1 MATNEKGI
9 KFPIALRIALLFGF
23 STLAVLGIL
32 ALAIGM
38 RASQAS
44 EDITARYALEVV
56 QARADEL
63 SRALDVYMRFSKD
76 LALNDVVLG
85 GDRQE
90 IRSLLARI
98 RPETTSLFTGAF
110 VAWSDGFYV
119 TMDGSSG
126 NISQREYFQDIMAG
140 RVAQKIADPVVSLSL
155 GIPIVVVSS
164 VIKRGGRPDGIVSV
178 QVSLADLSRT
188 AASIKLGG
196 DGYGFMLDGKGV
208 ILAHPQSDL
217 VMIFDAAK
225 SSEQGYKGFD
235 RVAKEMTEGK
245 LVNASYTR
253 PDGVV
258 ERVYASPVPGTN
270 GWSLGVAVEEA
281 TIRATGTNLAL
292 TVVAMSSVALLG
304 MVALSIFMGMSIA
317 KPVRAIA
324 ALAESLARGDL
335 SAEPTTAALKRSD
348 EIGQL
353 AIAMALTMSK
363 LREVVSE
370 VQAASGQVSQ
380 GSAELADAA
389 QQMSTGIDG
398 VSSSSQ
404 QLSQGATEQAASA
417 EEVSASVEQMS
428 SNIRQNAD
436 NAIQTESIASKAAV
450 DAKNGA
456 AVVRE
461 TVDAMRQIASKIA
474 IIEEIARQ
482 TNMLSLNA
490 SIEAARAGEH
500 GKGFAVVASEVGKLA
515 ERSRGAAGEISALSK
530 QSVAIAENAGAML
543 EGMVPAIQSTAELV
557 QEISVASREQDSGAQ
572 QINKAIAQL
581 DSVIQHNASLSE
593 EFSATSEQI
602 AGQATM
608 VAGTAEELASQA
620 DRLQEAISFFRLG
633 GSEARRNR
641 ADAESVRAPEPK
653 AGGAK
658 PIKNVA
664 AQPDS
669 RDGAHRAGSAK
680 QIKGGVAIKKPSTAI
695 VPKDERLNISDDD
708 FLEF

>member
-1 MATNEKGI
+1 
-9 KFPIALRIALLFGF
+9 
-23 STLAVLGIL
+23 
-32 ALAIGM
+32 
-38 RASQAS
+38 
-44 EDITARYALEVV
+44 
-56 QARADEL
+56 
-63 SRALDVYMRFSKD
+63 MRFSKD
-76 LALNDVVLG
+76 LALTDVVLR
-85 GDRQE
+85 GDRAE
-90 IRSLLARI
+90 IGGLLARL
-98 RPETTSLFTGAF
+98 RPETTGLFTGAF
-110 VAWSDGFYV
+110 VAWADGSYV

-126 NISQREYFQDIMAG
+126 NISQREYFQEIMAG

-164 VIKRGGRPDGIVSV
+164 VIRRDGRPDGIVSV
-178 QVSLADLSRT
+178 QVSLDDLSRT
-188 AASIKLGG
+188 AASISLGG
-196 DGYGFMLDGKGV
+196 DGYGFMLDGKGI

-217 VMIFDAAK
+217 VMKFDAAK
-225 SSEQGYKGFD
+225 SAEQGYEGFD
-235 RVAKEMTEGK
+235 LVAKEMTEGK
-245 LVNASYTR
+245 LVNASYTE

-258 ERVYASPVPGTN
+258 ERVYAAPVAGTN
-270 GWSLGVAVEEA
+270 GWSLGVVVEEA
-281 TIRATGTNLAL
+281 TIGATGRNLAL
-292 TVVAMSSVALLG
+292 TVAAMSTVALLG
-304 MVALSIFMGMSIA
+304 MVALSVFMGMSIA

-335 SAEPTTAALKRSD
+335 SAEPNAAALKRSD

-353 AIAMALTMSK
+353 AIAMARTMAK
-363 LREVVSE
+363 LREVVME

-389 QQMSTGIDG
+389 QQMSAGIDG

-417 EEVSASVEQMS
+417 EEVSASVEEMS

-436 NAIQTESIASKAAV
+436 NAIQTESIASKAAL

-461 TVDAMRQIASKIA
+461 TVEAMRQIASKIA

-593 EFSATSEQI
+593 EFSATSEEI

-620 DRLQEAISFFRLG
+620 DRLQEAISFFKLG
-633 GSEARRNR
+633 RQEAGR
-641 ADAESVRAPEPK
+641 VRAKAEGAAPAEAK
-653 AGGAK
+653 AGGSRHEK
-658 PIKNVA
+658 PVA
-664 AQPDS
+664 AK
-669 RDGAHRAGSAK
+669 GASPASARGSSNANNANNVNNANNANNAGAAK
-680 QIKGGVAIKKPSTAI
+680 QVTGGVAIKKPSTAI
-695 VPKDERLNISDDD
+695 VPKDERLTISDDD